1 MAWRIRS
8 SSTWATIPAG
18 ASTTRP
24 SRPGQ
29 VLGLRRPGRRAA
41 GTAHAPAMK
50 LRIDM
55 TACEARGFCAE
66 LLPELISLDDWGF
79 PIISSKVP
87 VDGWRCG

>member
-1 MAWRIRS
+1 
-8 SSTWATIPAG
+8 
-18 ASTTRP
+18 
-24 SRPGQ
+24 
-29 VLGLRRPGRRAA
+29 
-41 GTAHAPAMK
+41 MK